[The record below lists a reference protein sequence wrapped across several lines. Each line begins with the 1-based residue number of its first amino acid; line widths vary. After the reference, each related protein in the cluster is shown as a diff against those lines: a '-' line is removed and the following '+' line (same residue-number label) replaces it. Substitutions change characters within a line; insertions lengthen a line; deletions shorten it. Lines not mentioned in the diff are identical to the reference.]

1 MTAAEPALRQRR
13 VTLDTAP
20 KITRTPWRSK
30 LVWLLLIPAAAS
42 VAFVGVAIATPPEGS
57 VGTLLS
63 RGANPDAVKVHTDL
77 IKFKTRGP
85 TDLAIVTQTWQPG
98 GHSGWHSHQGLVLLT
113 LKSGTLTV
121 FDDEC
126 NARTVAAGEAF
137 VEASGMPMEVKNY
150 GEVPAVAYFAIV
162 NPPGAPG
169 RDDAA
174 NPGCDIP

>member
-1 MTAAEPALRQRR
+1 MHARVPTWVTKPLASLIVLALAI
-13 VTLDTAP
+13 L
-20 KITRTPWRSK
+20 
-30 LVWLLLIPAAAS
+30 
-42 VAFVGVAIATPPEGS
+42 AFVGVAIATPPEGS

-63 RGANPDAVKVHTDL
+63 RGAIPDAVKVHSDL
-77 IKFKTRGP
+77 IKFKTRGA
-85 TDLAIVTQTWQPG
+85 TDLFIVTQTWQPG
-98 GHSGWHSHQGLVLLT
+98 GHSGWHSHQGLVLLA
-113 LKSGTLTV
+113 LKTGTLTV

-126 NARTVAAGEAF
+126 NARTIAAGEAF

-169 RDDAA
+169 RDDAP

>member
-1 MTAAEPALRQRR
+1 MHAPFREWARCQLSSIRGSTRHLRTKF
-13 VTLDTAP
+13 VFL
-20 KITRTPWRSK
+20 
-30 LVWLLLIPAAAS
+30 LVVLVLAVIS
-42 VAFVGVAIATPPEGS
+42 VGVAFATTGEGS

-77 IKFKTRGP
+77 IKFKTRGA
-85 TDLAIVTQTWQPG
+85 TDLFVVTQTWQPG
-98 GHSGWHSHQGLVLLT
+98 GHSGWHSHQGLVLLA
-113 LKSGTLTV
+113 LKTGTLTV

-126 NARTVAAGEAF
+126 NARTIAAGEAF